1 MCSRRRACS
10 TPWCR
15 VPRRLEPIDLAACE
29 ALLKKGSKSFSAAA
43 LVLPARV
50 RTSATVLYAFCR
62 IADDLV
68 DDAPTVGASDAAGA
82 RAAVRELTARLDRI
96 YADRPD
102 DHPVDRA
109 LCAIVASEDL
119 PRAPLDALI
128 DGFAWDAEG
137 HAYDT
142 VDDLLGYAARVAG
155 SVGVAMTALMG
166 SRDKDVL
173 ARACDLGVAMQL
185 TNVARDVGE
194 DAARGRLYLPRTW
207 LHDAGVDGRAFLAK
221 PVFSVELGRV
231 VSRLL
236 NLADVLY
243 ARADEG
249 IPALPPECRPAVA
262 AARLVYADIG
272 RAIREAGFDSVSRRA
287 RVSSARKVW
296 LVTRALGARFG
307 RTRGGGLVS
316 PPLETSR
323 FLIEASAKER

>member
-1 MCSRRRACS
+1 
-10 TPWCR
+10 
-15 VPRRLEPIDLAACE
+15 VPRSLDPLDLAACE

-43 LVLPARV
+43 LVLPTRV
-50 RTSATVLYAFCR
+50 RASATVLYAFCR

-68 DDAPTVGASDAAGA
+68 DDAPAVSGAPDAAGA
-82 RAAVRELTARLDRI
+82 RAAVRELSARLDRI
-96 YADRPD
+96 YADQPD

-109 LCAIVASEDL
+109 LCAVVGSDDL

-142 VDDLLGYAARVAG
+142 IDDLLGYAARVAG

-207 LHDAGVDGRAFLAK
+207 LMDAGVDGEAFLAK
-221 PVFSVELGRV
+221 PAFSDELGRV
-231 VSRLL
+231 ICRLL

-272 RAIREAGFDSVSRRA
+272 RAIRAAGFDSVSQRA

-307 RTRGGGLVS
+307 RTRGGLLS

-323 FLIEASAKER
+323 FLIEASAKAR